1 MPLKKLADD
10 AVSRIEQAVS
20 APLGDAERA
29 AVSRIV
35 EQAMIDAVAETTQH
49 CTDAARLHIGADE
62 DKAHKFAEKVRRAE
76 AALVSNLTGLR

>member
-10 AVSRIEQAVS
+10 AVARIEKAVS
-20 APLGDAERA
+20 TPLSEEQRA

-35 EQAMIDAVAETTQH
+35 EQAMIDAVSETTQH
-49 CTDAARLHIGADE
+49 YTDAARLHVGADE